1 MENEAEVVARAKAG
15 DSLAF
20 GQLYDH
26 YFDAIYRF
34 VYYKVFSKDVAEDI
48 TSDTFMKALSRI
60 SSYDDK
66 RGQFSTWLYQIA
78 RNTVID
84 YYRTQKSHL
93 SIDDTF
99 DIPFDER
106 TEEQIDVLASL
117 KKVEAYLQKL
127 PARQREI
134 IMMRVWEGK
143 SFKEIAVAIGGTESS
158 IKMAFSRSIRQL
170 RAECGES
177 ALLWC
182 VLVGV
187 GGTLPFVSI
196 SYYIHI

>member
-1 MENEAEVVARAKAG
+1 MQNEAEVIEKAQAG
-15 DSLAF
+15 DREAF

-26 YFDAIYRF
+26 YFDPIYRF
-34 VYYKVFSKDVAEDI
+34 VYYKVFAKDMAEDLV
-48 TSDTFMKALSRI
+48 SDTFMKALRSIASFDGR
-60 SSYDDK
+60 

-84 YYRTQKSHL
+84 YYRTKKSHL

-106 TEEQIDVLASL
+106 TPEQIDVLASL
-117 KKVEAYLQKL
+117 RKVEEYLKKL

-134 IMMRVWEGK
+134 IMMRVWEGQ
-143 SFKEIAVAIGGTESS
+143 SFKDIASNIGGTESS

-182 VLVGV
+182 ALVG
-187 GGTLPFVSI
+187 TTSSLPFLDI
-196 SYYIHI
+196 SYYINI